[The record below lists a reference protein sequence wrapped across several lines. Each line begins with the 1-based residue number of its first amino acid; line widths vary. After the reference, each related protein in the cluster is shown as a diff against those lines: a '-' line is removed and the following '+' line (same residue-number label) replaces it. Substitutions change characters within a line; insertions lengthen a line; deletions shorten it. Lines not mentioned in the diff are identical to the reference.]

1 MDETQHRESG
11 WFILFTLFAAL
22 VLTIIPLPAEVEP
35 FRPEW
40 VALAVIYWCMAQPL
54 RVGVGVAWL
63 LGMML
68 DITQGTLLGQHAL
81 GMTLIAF
88 LVVKF
93 HQRIRTFPLWQQLM
107 IVLTL
112 IAIYKLLTLW
122 IMGIL
127 GKAPDTWLYWTSGLS
142 SMLLWPWLSSILRA
156 KTETK

>member
-1 MDETQHRESG
+1 MHETQRRDSG
-11 WFILFTLFAAL
+11 WFILFTLFAAF

-63 LGMML
+63 LGMVL
-68 DITQGTLLGQHAL
+68 DIIQGTLLGQHAL

-93 HQRIRTFPLWQQLM
+93 HQRIRAFPLWQQLM

-127 GKAPDTWLYWTSGLS
+127 GKTPDTWLYWASGLS
-142 SMLLWPWLSSILRA
+142 SMLLWPWLSSILRTKAEA
-156 KTETK
+156 K